1 MAMQETGTD
10 NETFDFE
17 AALDNYSNSD
27 FGDLEEGS
35 LTTGEIVQIDDATVL
50 VSVKFNSEGQ
60 NPTSEFGDIA
70 GKITVKAVFV
80 TGTDAEGNPT
90 TRYATPGSAVLA
102 GPRITAGPDGV
113 FQAKVYIYL
122 PPKLGKFAG
131 YMSYFGL
138 EWDEKNQK
146 FERFD

>member
-1 MAMQETGTD
+1 ME
-10 NETFDFE
+10 
-17 AALDNYSNSD
+17 L
-27 FGDLEEGS
+27 
-35 LTTGEIVQIDDATVL
+35 
-50 VSVKFNSEGQ
+50 KFAS
-60 NPTSEFGDIA
+60 T

-90 TRYATPGSAVLA
+90 TRYATSGSAVLA